1 MSNNKVLAIC
11 AAATALAATAFLL
24 KPLTLEAASPT
35 AAGGPVAPMSI
46 APSIERGRYLAKT
59 SGCNDCHTA
68 GYLPS
73 AGRVPEAEWLKG
85 DATGWN
91 GPWGTTYASNLRLFM
106 QKLDEDKWVEYARN
120 VELRPPMPW
129 FGLREMHEG
138 DLRSIYRFVRSLGA
152 PGEPAPA
159 YLPPGETP
167 QGVYVQF
174 VVPGA
179 PGSAAAR

>member
-1 MSNNKVLAIC
+1 MSSNKILAIC
-11 AAATALAATAFLL
+11 VTAAGVAATTLFFNPLKLVAADQA
-24 KPLTLEAASPT
+24 
-35 AAGGPVAPMSI
+35 AAGGPDASMSG

-68 GYLPS
+68 GYLPG
-73 AGRVPEAEWLKG
+73 AGRVPESEWLKG

-106 QKLDEDKWVEYARN
+106 TRLGEDQWVDYARS

-129 FGLREMHEG
+129 FGLREMHDS
-138 DLRSIYRFVRSLGA
+138 DLRSLYRFVRSLGA
-152 PGEPAPA
+152 AGEPAPA
-159 YLPPGETP
+159 YLPPGQTP

-174 VVPGA
+174 VVPGT
-179 PGSAAAR
+179 PGSTAAR